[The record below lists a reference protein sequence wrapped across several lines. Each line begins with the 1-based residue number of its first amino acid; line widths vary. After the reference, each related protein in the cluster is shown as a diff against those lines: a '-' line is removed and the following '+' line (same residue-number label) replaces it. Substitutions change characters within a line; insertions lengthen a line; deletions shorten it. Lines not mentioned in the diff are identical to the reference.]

1 MIFVTQWRLLLLFP
15 VVWPIDRQT
24 CNMVQIPGLNFWNI
38 ALYNIELVGNKA
50 CVQFHLLVHYD
61 IDFDILALTQWRL
74 LLLFP
79 VKRPIDRQT
88 CENKSDPLLLDKLF
102 FKIHLHWV
110 HRTICI
116 CHKQKKISQVFPAGF
131 EPTMVP
137 TASILCPTPLTTAPQ
152 WLQCTVYLVSK
163 Y

>member
-38 ALYNIELVGNKA
+38 ARYNIELVGNKA

-110 HRTICI
+110 HRTMCI
-116 CHKQKKISQVFPAGF
+116 CHKQKKFHKCSRLDSNPLWYQQPAYY
-131 EPTMVP
+131 VQR
-137 TASILCPTPLTTAPQ
+137 LWPLRHSDFNVQYT
-152 WLQCTVYLVSK
+152 
-163 Y
+163 